1 MNISDFIGRR
11 KPIMKRRLIHLFIAM
26 FLVLSFPISVLAES
40 VPADSSTAATTET
53 IPAAAPPAPAPAA
66 VDTTPQ
72 AQETVPNPAPAPTPA
87 PAAAQ
92 GPATPTGA
100 DSSAY
105 TYNPAT
111 GLWENGYYTWN
122 PTTHQSSPTTPQQY
136 SYNPATGMWDTTQW
150 VYDAPSGKYVANVV
164 SAPSNPNA
172 ASTLQANNNI
182 SNTGSG
188 SNNTAN
194 TNNSNDAYF
203 NLFYNAKIS
212 NTLSQN
218 AVSGAAA
225 VLGNTIGGN
234 AISGNAMDV
243 MNIINMLKSS
253 FGLQNA
259 ADLMT
264 FTSNINGNVV
274 GDLHIDPNLI
284 NNQSVAVANSNTQNN
299 TTINANGS
307 GLINNDITLGANSG
321 NATVDSNTNAG
332 SATTGNAT
340 AIANIVNM
348 INSAVAAN
356 KSFLGVININGNL
369 DGDILL
375 PPNFLDQL
383 LASNAP
389 HATVNVSDNTTNN
402 LTLNTTNNET
412 INNNVTLA
420 AASGNAN
427 VANNTNA
434 GDANTGSAN
443 TNLTVFNLTG
453 KQVVAKDS
461 ILVFVNVLGQW
472 VGLIMDAPAGTTVA
486 ALGGN
491 VSQNNNL
498 SNNLSVNSDTNNV
511 ISNKVNVNAKSGDAA
526 VTNNTNAGSATTGSA
541 TAGVNIANLIDSQLS
556 ASDWFGLL
564 FINVLG
570 FWHGSFGIDTDAGTI
585 KQLEQVAATSSST
598 PEAASN
604 SPAKITAFRFVPR
617 GGNASSGA
625 DFGGIFNSGGGQSS
639 SSDSTN
645 NNEKHPVVLASSVN
659 HKPVIGQISKASHPT
674 SSAAKDQNQKFWV
687 LPAASFAVLMLTT
700 SAFGGSELTDKLHAK
715 LLSRRLR

>member
-1 MNISDFIGRR
+1 MLRGGPTRIIRASVQEINLQNMNISDFIGRR

-526 VTNNTNAGSATTGSA
+526 VTNNTN
-541 TAGVNIANLIDSQLS
+541 
-556 ASDWFGLL
+556 
-564 FINVLG
+564 
-570 FWHGSFGIDTDAGTI
+570 FGIDTDAGTI